1 MTLVTEKAQ
10 PQRTLVREVL
20 FSHLAFSAAVGI
32 IALSCI
38 WWVSHWV
45 VQDNLDDWAARW
57 IGEMESLGAGFY
69 VDPADERFLELEKYL
84 SRFPEI
90 EYVRYYDL
98 DGNVIYIESAIRQPS
113 TYPLLQAEQLESL
126 KAIAASDVNYHMNLE
141 LEPLVRISQAVVTES
156 IVSANLFTAQT
167 MAELESQTTTVG
179 FVELGLDYSAYDRDL
194 FGGIFMGSVF
204 VLLAF
209 LVLTLAGRIALRR
222 AVQPLADMQLPLDR
236 IAQGDLDVVV
246 PSSSYREIS
255 AIGQA
260 LQTALEKIRER
271 DRNLRKLANF
281 DPLTGLASRYH
292 FLERLGE
299 KLNDLEKS
307 SRTGALLFIDLDQ
320 FKYVNDTRGH
330 EAGDAI
336 LAQIAQRLRQ
346 VIRGED
352 LIGRFGG
359 DEFLVFVSDVTADA
373 AEQIARKLMRDVR
386 ECPPAFGGVSFNVN
400 CSIGIALATEM
411 SMYAPEELV
420 SQADLACRQAKAEG
434 RNRINHFRSDGG
446 ALESIRSDVEWQEKL
461 KTALKDDTLVLYYQP
476 IMSLADGN
484 IGHYE
489 VLLRMNV
496 DGKLCY
502 PNAFLPAAVRFGL
515 MLEVDYWVISKAF
528 SVLAELRKTRPEVR
542 FSINVTGSTLV
553 DGSLVA
559 FVKERLAEFDL
570 PASAVIL
577 EITEQV
583 AIGSFSEA
591 SQRLLELRAL
601 GFEFAVDDFGTGY
614 SSLSY
619 LKRLPVQYIKIDGA
633 FIQRLS
639 VNRVDQ
645 TIVRAIADIARIMKK
660 RTIAEF
666 VGDEQ
671 TLTLIR
677 EMGIDYGQG
686 FYIGEPLETLFT
698 PGSSD
703 KVVPLRRKTDRTDAA

>member
-1 MTLVTEKAQ
+1 MTEKTQ
-10 PQRTLVREVL
+10 EKRTLVREIL
-20 FSHLAFSAAVGI
+20 FSNLAFAAVVGI

-38 WWVSHWV
+38 WWVSRWV
-45 VQDNLDDWAARW
+45 VQDNLDDWATRW

-69 VDPADERFLELEKYL
+69 VDPADERFLELENYL

-98 DGNVIYIESAIRQPS
+98 DGSVIYIESAMRQPA
-113 TYPLLQAEQLESL
+113 TYPLLQAEQLKLL
-126 KAIAASDVNYHMNLE
+126 KTIAATDVNHHMNLD

-194 FGGIFMGSVF
+194 FGGMFMGGGF

-209 LVLTLAGRIALRR
+209 LMLTLAGRIVLRR
-222 AVQPLADMQLPLDR
+222 AIQPLADMQLPLDR

-255 AIGQA
+255 VIGEA

-292 FLERLGE
+292 FLERLGD
-299 KLNDLEKS
+299 KLNDLEQS
-307 SRTGALLFIDLDQ
+307 SRTGALLFVDLDQ
-320 FKYVNDTRGH
+320 FKYINDTRGH

-359 DEFLVFVSDVTADA
+359 DEFLVFVSDVTSDT
-373 AEQIARKLMRDVR
+373 AEQIALKLMRDVR

-400 CSIGIALATEM
+400 CSIGIAMATRV

-420 SQADLACRQAKAEG
+420 SQADLACRQAKSAG
-434 RNRINHFRSDGG
+434 RNRVNHFHSDGH

-461 KTALKDDTLVLYYQP
+461 KSALKDDTLVLYYQP
-476 IMSLADGN
+476 IMSMTDGN
-484 IGHYE
+484 IEHYE
-489 VLLRMNV
+489 VLLRMK
-496 DGKLCY
+496 DGAELCY

-528 SVLAELRKTRPEVR
+528 SVLAELRETRPKIR
-542 FSINVTGSTLV
+542 FSINITGTTLI
-553 DGSLVA
+553 DGSLVN
-559 FVKERLAEFDL
+559 FVKERLAEFEL
-570 PASAVIL
+570 PASAVIF

-583 AIGSFSEA
+583 AIGSFTEA
-591 SQRLLELRAL
+591 SQQILELRTL
-601 GFEFAVDDFGTGY
+601 GCEFAVDDFGTGY

-645 TIVRAIADIARIMKK
+645 TIVRAIVEIARIMKK

-677 EMGIDYGQG
+677 EIGIDYGQG
-686 FYIGEPLETLFT
+686 FHIGEPRETLFNSEQS
-698 PGSSD
+698 G
-703 KVVPLRRKTDRTDAA
+703 KVVPLRRKNDRTDAA

>member
-1 MTLVTEKAQ
+1 MTEKVQA
-10 PQRTLVREVL
+10 QRTLVREVL
-20 FSHLAFSAAVGI
+20 FSHLAYAAVVGI

-45 VQDNLDDWAARW
+45 VQDNLDDWATRW

-98 DGNVIYIESAIRQPS
+98 DGNVIYIESAMRQPS

-126 KAIAASDVNYHMNLE
+126 KAMVATDVNHHMNLE

-194 FGGIFMGSVF
+194 FGSIFMGSVF

-209 LVLTLAGRIALRR
+209 LVLTLAGRIVLRR

-246 PSSSYREIS
+246 PSSPYREIS
-255 AIGQA
+255 VIGQA

-299 KLNDLEKS
+299 KLNDLEQS
-307 SRTGALLFIDLDQ
+307 SRTGALLFFDLDQ
-320 FKYVNDTRGH
+320 FKYINDTRGH

-359 DEFLVFVSDVTADA
+359 DEFLVFVSDVGSDTA
-373 AEQIARKLMRDVR
+373 ERIAQKLMRDVR
-386 ECPPAFGGVSFNVN
+386 ECPPAFSGVSFNVN
-400 CSIGIALATEM
+400 CSIGIAMATEM

-420 SQADLACRQAKAEG
+420 SQADLACRQAKSEG
-434 RNRINHFRSDGG
+434 RNRIIHFRSDGL

-461 KTALKDDTLVLYYQP
+461 EAALKNDNLVLYYQP
-476 IMSLADGN
+476 IMSLADGS

-489 VLLRMNV
+489 VLLRMN
-496 DGKLCY
+496 DNGKLCY

-515 MLEVDYWVISKAF
+515 MQEVDYWVITKAF
-528 SVLAELRKTRPEVR
+528 SVLAELRETRPEIR
-542 FSINVTGSTLV
+542 FSINITGSTLI
-553 DGSLVA
+553 DGSLVD
-559 FVKERLAEFDL
+559 FVKERLAEFSL
-570 PASAVIL
+570 SASAVIF

-591 SQRLLELRAL
+591 SQQILELRTL
-601 GFEFAVDDFGTGY
+601 GCEFAVDDFGTGY

-633 FIQRLS
+633 FIQRLA

-645 TIVRAIADIARIMKK
+645 AIVRAIAEIARIMKK

-666 VGDEQ
+666 VGDEE

-686 FYIGEPLETLFT
+686 FHISEPLETLF
-698 PGSSD
+698 SAEVSD
-703 KVVPLRRKTDRTDAA
+703 KVVPLRRKKDRTDAA